1 MNLTEILMQVLMAFI
16 GSFGFSI
23 LFAAPQRFWGWCGFT
38 GAFSWVI
45 YLFIGRYLQMPVVGT
60 FVATVLLT
68 IVCRYLAVFLRAT
81 TTVFLVCGIFPLVPG
96 ASVYYMAYALVA
108 GMDMTALE
116 RGLDCIKLALAIGV
130 GIGFG
135 YCLPAKMFGWR
146 KIAEVW
152 NEKS

>member
-1 MNLTEILMQVLMAFI
+1 
-16 GSFGFSI
+16 
-23 LFAAPQRFWGWCGFT
+23 
-38 GAFSWVI
+38 
-45 YLFIGRYLQMPVVGT
+45 
-60 FVATVLLT
+60 
-68 IVCRYLAVFLRAT
+68 
-81 TTVFLVCGIFPLVPG
+81 
-96 ASVYYMAYALVA
+96 
-108 GMDMTALE
+108 MTALE